1 MTTGTGAAPRR
12 TTRVLLAAIALL
24 APLHAAAQSYPARPV
39 KLVNGFAAGGS
50 SDIVARFMA
59 QKMAEDFGQ
68 PVIVEPKPGAGGVIA
83 NDYVAKAV
91 PDGYTL
97 LIITGAYPVQA
108 ALLKTLPFDSL
119 KDFAWISSFT
129 FYPFVVNVGADSR
142 FTSIEDLIAYAKS
155 NPGKLN
161 YASNGLGTVHH
172 LAAELFNVMAGVDM
186 TNVPFKGGTA
196 AVTELIA
203 GRVDVLFETMTFSLP
218 LVQSGRLR
226 ALAVTS
232 LSPSTSL
239 PGVPTLAHFLPGY
252 EVSSFL
258 GLATT
263 GGTPPAVVERLN
275 AEIRRV
281 LALPD
286 IHQRFVDLGGAPR
299 ASSPAEMREFVA
311 NEIAKWNRV
320 IDAKHIERQ

>member
-1 MTTGTGAAPRR
+1 LGGASRA
-12 TTRVLLAAIALL
+12 LLAAITLL
-24 APLHAAAQSYPARPV
+24 APLSAAAQPYPAKPIR
-39 KLVNGFAAGGS
+39 LVNGFAAGGS

-59 QKMAEDFGQ
+59 QKISEDFGQ
-68 PVIVEPKPGAGGVIA
+68 PVIVEPKPGAGGVLA
-83 NDYVAKAV
+83 NEYVAKAV

-97 LIITGAYPVQA
+97 LIVTGAYPVQA
-108 ALLKTLPFDSL
+108 ALLKRLPFDPL
-119 KDFAWISSFT
+119 RDLAWISSFT
-129 FYPFVVNVGADSR
+129 FYPFVVNVRAESEFR
-142 FTSIEDLIAYAKS
+142 SIADLIAYAKS

-218 LVQSGRLR
+218 LVQSGKLR

-239 PGVPTLAHFLPGY
+239 PGVPPLAHFLPGY
-252 EVSSFL
+252 EVTSFL

-263 GGTPPAVVERLN
+263 GGVPPAVVERLN
-275 AEIRRV
+275 GEVRRV

-286 IHQRFVDLGGAPR
+286 IHQRFLDLGGAPR
-299 ASSPAEMREFVA
+299 ASSPEEMREFVA
-311 NEIAKWNRV
+311 SEIAKWSRV
-320 IDAKHIERQ
+320 IDAKHIARE